1 MSIFTSQVARDLVVG
16 VGRIGARALIR
27 GAQSVAQDAI
37 QGLGKVREHVKATH
51 DRLEGIV
58 EAPPVQ
64 NVRAPAVRR

>member
-1 MSIFTSQVARDLVVG
+1 MNIFNSQVARDLVVG

-37 QGLGKVREHVKATH
+37 QGLGQVQAHVKATH

-64 NVRAPAVRR
+64 SVRQPTVRR